1 MALLAERHDPF
12 AALRQ
17 RNFLLFSG
25 ARVAST
31 MAAQMLTA
39 AVFWQVYEIT
49 ESASWLA
56 AVGLV
61 RLIPH
66 LMTGLI
72 AGAVADRYNRRRVM
86 MISQSIQLTAMASL
100 AAVTLAGNDGVWPI
114 FACVFVIALAGAF
127 EWPARQALLPM
138 LVTPETF
145 PNAIIVSGTVQQAAF
160 VTGPAVGAA
169 LIGISGVGLAY
180 STVAVLV
187 VCSILLV
194 TTLHPREGDAPKRAV
209 SVSAIKEG
217 VRFVFH
223 RQPVLGSMTL
233 DMFAVIFGGA
243 TALLPIYAKE
253 ILDVGAIGYGLLF
266 AAVDAGSL
274 LMSVVVIFMP
284 PIQRVGRALL
294 WAVLGFGLATMVFGL
309 SRWFPLSLAALF
321 AVGACDQISV
331 VMRQTTIQLATPD
344 ELRGRVTAVNM
355 LFIGTSNQLG
365 QVESGLVAALTNA
378 TFAVVSGGAGCLAVA
393 GIVAAKMP
401 ELRRYRLQP
410 APGLH
415 ERELEAGATE
425 ELASAAGGS

>member
-1 MALLAERHDPF
+1 LAERHDPF

-25 ARVAST
+25 ARAAST
-31 MAAQMLTA
+31 MAQQMLNA

-49 ESASWLA
+49 GSASWLA

-86 MISQSIQLTAMASL
+86 LISQSIQLSAMATL
-100 AAVTLAGNDGVWPI
+100 AAVTVGGNDSVWPI

-138 LVTPETF
+138 LVTAETF

-160 VTGPAVGAA
+160 VTGPAVGAG
-169 LIGISGVGLAY
+169 LIAASGVGLAY
-180 STVAVLV
+180 SSVAVLV
-187 VCSILLV
+187 VASILLV
-194 TTLHPREGDAPKRAV
+194 TTLRPREGDAPKRAV
-209 SVSAIKEG
+209 SVAAIAEG

-253 ILDVGAIGYGLLF
+253 ILDVGAIGYGFLF
-266 AAVDAGSL
+266 AAVDAGAL

-294 WAVLGFGLATMVFGL
+294 WAVLAFGIATMAFGL

-321 AVGACDQISV
+321 AVGAADQISV

-378 TFAVVSGGAGCLAVA
+378 TFAVVSGGAGCLAVL
-393 GIVAAKMP
+393 GVVAAKMP
-401 ELRRYRLQP
+401 ELRHYRLQP
-410 APGLH
+410 APNLR
-415 ERELEAGATE
+415 EQELEAGATE